1 MKKANNNGNLKAF
14 LLGMGMVL
22 TLTVAAY
29 TPSLIGL
36 YEDNAPVIIAGG
48 DDDIDDV
55 HKAG

>member
-29 TPSLIGL
+29 APSLLAL
-36 YEDNAPVIIAGG
+36 YEDNAPVIIAG

-55 HKAG
+55 HKKA